1 MQKLSDPINRVKM
14 LKEKMIRDDILAF
27 GNKEYLLS
35 FFNVEEFIKDFEYSI
50 NSDIKNKNFKT
61 KYEAFYYWLH
71 CEIGLRA
78 MTEVFN
84 EIITMI
90 EDDLEKKYNK

>member
-1 MQKLSDPINRVKM
+1 MEDRIKL
-14 LKEKMIRDDILAF
+14 LKNKIIHDDRLAF

-35 FFNVEEFIKDFEYSI
+35 FFNLEEFIKDLENSI
-50 NSDIKNKNFKT
+50 NSDIKDENFKT
-61 KYEAFYYWLH
+61 KYEAFHYWVH

-78 MTEVFN
+78 MTEVFS

-90 EDDLEKKYNK
+90 EDDLEEKYNK

>member
-1 MQKLSDPINRVKM
+1 MSKKDRIKLLKDKM
-14 LKEKMIRDDILAF
+14 VHDDRLAF

-50 NSDIKNKNFKT
+50 NSDFKNGNFRT
-61 KYEAFYYWLH
+61 KYEAFLYWAH
-71 CEIGLRA
+71 SEIGLRA

-90 EDDLEKKYNK
+90 EDDLEEKYNK